1 MSVAPAQV
9 APHTPISSTTSQ
21 RVAPGAPKKRRIPK
35 TKVVPVRSKKKLKK
49 DFDESSDSEA
59 SDADEH
65 GNLAGFI
72 ANDTD
77 DDEKSQQEKQ
87 EEEKELTAQETAQQL
102 IDELKP
108 EERELMLKSMNDTG
122 GRRRSSRTRKAPTR
136 FFPKE
141 YVAVFMTKG
150 GEINPSDVEEVFGS
164 DSDGAEDKDDDDDVE
179 DDDEGENATETE
191 EDEEPTVLGEDTE
204 GAAATAALGDDD
216 DAAVCG
222 CFGGGGAG
230 TSGVCGFGKGCDE
243 EDVVFVFFG

>member
-1 MSVAPAQV
+1 MSVAPAEV
-9 APHTPISSTTSQ
+9 APHTPISSTSSQ
-21 RVAPGAPKKRRIPK
+21 RVAPGAPKKRRISK

-72 ANDTD
+72 ASDTD

-150 GEINPSDVEEVFGS
+150 GEINPSDVEEVFNS
-164 DSDGAEDKDDDDDVE
+164 DSDSAEDKDDDDD
-179 DDDEGENATETE
+179 DGDFINDEGGNSTE
-191 EDEEPTVLGEDTE
+191 EEQDDILGY
-204 GAAATAALGDDD
+204 
-216 DAAVCG
+216 G
-222 CFGGGGAG
+222 C
-230 TSGVCGFGKGCDE
+230 
-243 EDVVFVFFG
+243 

>member
-1 MSVAPAQV
+1 MSVTPAAV

-21 RVAPGAPKKRRIPK
+21 RVAPGAPKKRRISK

-49 DFDESSDSEA
+49 DFDESSDSDA
-59 SDADEH
+59 SDADEN

-72 ANDTD
+72 ASDTD
-77 DDEKSQQEKQ
+77 DDEKSQKENQ

-102 IDELKP
+102 IEELKP

-141 YVAVFMTKG
+141 YVDVFMTKG

-164 DSDGAEDKDDDDDVE
+164 DSDDDEDKDDEE
-179 DDDEGENATETE
+179 DGDFVDDEGGNSTE
-191 EDEEPTVLGEDTE
+191 EEQDDILGY
-204 GAAATAALGDDD
+204 
-216 DAAVCG
+216 G
-222 CFGGGGAG
+222 C
-230 TSGVCGFGKGCDE
+230 
-243 EDVVFVFFG
+243 